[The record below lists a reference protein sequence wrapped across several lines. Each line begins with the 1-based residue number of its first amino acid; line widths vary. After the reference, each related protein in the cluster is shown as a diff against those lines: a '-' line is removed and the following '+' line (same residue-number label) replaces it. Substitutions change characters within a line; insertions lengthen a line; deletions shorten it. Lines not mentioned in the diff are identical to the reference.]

1 MNKDVKQL
9 VKTLANKTPKD
20 IKFKYIL
27 CELGKGEI
35 TVQQAI
41 DNINKLDNE

>member
-9 VKTLANKTPKD
+9 VKTLANKTPPD
-20 IKFKYIL
+20 IKLKYIL
-27 CELGKGEI
+27 CELGKGDI

-41 DNINKLDNE
+41 DKINRILN